1 MSEPDCFSDIVYALQ
16 HGILLRRENPTY
28 RYWAIWAA
36 ATRGF
41 KMVSFTA
48 SRRNNFVGG
57 TCALSSALLVGL
69 LVWFVNRCAT
79 LILREEMN
87 LNYIHKYHHTVD
99 ANKHYFSN
107 RVVSGT
113 TATAALPL
121 PLYHVVYSH
130 GTYQLYAVRGMI
142 PGTWHVGR
150 GWCGMARVV
159 RKTWYVTCHG
169 VLGPGILA
177 FGTWHVKVSK

>member
-150 GWCGMARVV
+150 G
-159 RKTWYVTCHG
+159 
-169 VLGPGILA
+169 
-177 FGTWHVKVSK
+177 

>member
-130 GTYQLYAVRGMI
+130 GTYGTSCTRYVVWYLVRGTWDVADVVWHAWYVKHGMLRAMVCLALVYWHLAH
-142 PGTWHVGR
+142 GTW
-150 GWCGMARVV
+150 
-159 RKTWYVTCHG
+159 K
-169 VLGPGILA
+169 
-177 FGTWHVKVSK
+177 